1 MPDSGGGKP
10 AEAAVRPGTGPAEET
25 GEVLFDRVKHQQV
38 AIEALRGAHAR
49 GRTAHAVL
57 LWGPA
62 GVGKTRAAH
71 ALAQQLLCSEEG
83 APCGNCPSCRQVARF
98 THPDVHVVLPGR
110 ADEGDHQKVLEAFA
124 TDPYHSWEIPPN
136 ASIGIERIRALK
148 AEASKT
154 RVGKGNRV
162 DIIRDAERMTAE
174 AAQAALK
181 LIEEPQAGTYLILTC
196 RDPQQLLPT
205 ILSRCQRIRF
215 RPLPA
220 DFIRESLGG
229 RREGRPAEGGEEAR
243 EALAALAQ
251 GSLGRALAMAAED
264 LVGQRAR
271 ALDLFETPLADLSAV
286 RAKVRPLERPP
297 GRHWNPEQA
306 RLLVEVLMRYYEDLL
321 LVHGG
326 VPADRIANQDQRGR
340 IEARA
345 RQITVA
351 EIKRR
356 IAILEEM
363 LAAIGQNVN
372 PLLALQT
379 ALLRVNRL
387 TGGDG
392 LTP

>member
-1 MPDSGGGKP
+1 MTDSGRRTAGSQPDLGQG
-10 AEAAVRPGTGPAEET
+10 AGEA
-25 GEVLFDRVKHQQV
+25 LFDRVKHQQI

-49 GRTAHAVL
+49 GRAAHAIL

-71 ALAQQLLCSEEG
+71 GLAQQLLCSEKA
-83 APCGNCPSCRQVARF
+83 APCGHCPSCRQVARF

-110 ADEGDHQKVLEAFA
+110 AEDADHQKTLEAFA
-124 TDPYHSWEIPPN
+124 ADPYHSWGIPPN

-162 DIIRDAERMTAE
+162 DIIRDAERMTPE

-215 RPLPA
+215 RPVPA
-220 DFIRESLGG
+220 DFIRETLRKQHGAALPRGG
-229 RREGRPAEGGEEAR
+229 DEGIEV
-243 EALAALAQ
+243 LAALAQ
-251 GSLGRALAMAAED
+251 GSLGRALAMASED
-264 LVGQRAR
+264 LLSQRAR
-271 ALDLFETPLADLSAV
+271 ALDLFETELADLSAV

-297 GRHWNPEQA
+297 GKHWNPEQA
-306 RLLVEVLMRYYEDLL
+306 GLLVDVLMRYYEDLL

-326 VPADRIANQDQRGR
+326 VPADRIANRDQQRR

-345 RQITVA
+345 QQVTVA

-372 PLLALQT
+372 PLLALQV

-392 LTP
+392 VTT